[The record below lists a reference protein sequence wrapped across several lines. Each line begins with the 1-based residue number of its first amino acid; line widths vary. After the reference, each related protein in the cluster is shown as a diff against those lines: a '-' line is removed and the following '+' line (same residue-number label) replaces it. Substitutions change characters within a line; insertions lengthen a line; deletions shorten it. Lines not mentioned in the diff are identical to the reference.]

1 MNSSAIK
8 YRFLIGAG
16 GTGGHLYPALAVAD
30 KIKELLPESE
40 FLFVGSKDKIESRV
54 VPAKGYNFKSILISG
69 FARKMNLKNLMF
81 PFKMLAGFTQALGIA
96 IKFKPHVVIGAGS
109 YVSGPVV
116 WAGTF
121 MGAKALLLEQNSYPG
136 ITNRLLEKKAAE
148 IFISFEESKEFF
160 REREKLTLT
169 GNPVRPDFKPIDKKE
184 AREKL
189 GLAENGKY
197 IFIVGGSL
205 GARSINEAVAEN
217 LEKFSSSGIKILWQT
232 GKNYFDE
239 YKNLSS
245 KDVRV
250 IDFIDDVALY
260 YSAADLI
267 VARAGAT
274 TIAELSYLGLPAVLI
289 PSPNVAA
296 DHQYR
301 NAEALRKV
309 GAAELIKDNEA
320 AEKLF
325 VAVGELLNDENKLEK
340 LSENIKKFAKHDAA
354 EVIAGKAIDYATRL

>member
-1 MNSSAIK
+1 MNSSVIK

-40 FLFVGSKDKIESRV
+40 FLFVGSKNKIEAKV
-54 VPAKGYNFKSILISG
+54 VPAEGYKFKSIMISG
-69 FARKMNLKNLMF
+69 FARKMNLNNLLF
-81 PFKMLAGFTQALGIA
+81 PFKMIAGFSQALGLA

-148 IFISFEESKEFF
+148 IFISFDESREYF
-160 REREKLTLT
+160 REKEKLTLS
-169 GNPVRPDFKPIDKKE
+169 GNPIRPDLKLKHRKE
-184 AREKL
+184 AREIL
-189 GLAENGKY
+189 GLSEKSKY
-197 IFIVGGSL
+197 IFVVGGSL
-205 GARSINEAVAEN
+205 GAKTINQAIAKN
-217 LEKFSSSGIKILWQT
+217 LQKFSSSGVKVLWQT
-232 GKNYFDE
+232 GKGYFDN
-239 YKNLSS
+239 YKKHQSEN
-245 KDVRV
+245 VRV
-250 IDFIDDVALY
+250 LDFIEDVALY

-267 VARAGAT
+267 IARAGAT

-296 DHQYR
+296 DHQFK

-309 GAAELIKDNEA
+309 EAAELIKDEYA
-320 AEKLF
+320 EEKLF
-325 VAVGELLNDENKLEK
+325 DVVNELLDDNEKLEK
-340 LSENIKKFAKHDAA
+340 LSKNIKKFAKHDAA
-354 EVIAGKAIDYATRL
+354 EVIARKAISYATHL